1 MNHMLT
7 RRGLAVLAAGSL
19 ATPALGQGRFPMRDL
34 TWLVYQAPGGSMDVG
49 TRTMQPF
56 LEARGFRSQL
66 EYAAGAAGRV
76 ARTKLFTARPDGHTI
91 LTEAAPTVSVDV
103 ALFDVPYR
111 PADFAPIYGWQ
122 ATGPQLNVRRESP
135 IRNVAD
141 FIAECRRRRVVVASI
156 GRGGAHHLQLLAMRR
171 ELGINFDIAH
181 FNGSSAAYSQVI
193 GGHVDASVGGPA
205 SVARAL
211 DNLHVIGVFGQQRS
225 PALPEHPTFK
235 EQGFDIHV
243 VVQLFFASIRSAVAA
258 DRRAALTTAFREA
271 FREAELV
278 ARMERQGEFVVRL
291 EPEEISTILRAELPL
306 VETFREELRA

>member
-1 MNHMLT
+1 MTHILT
-7 RRGLAVLAAGSL
+7 RRSLAGLAAGAL
-19 ATPALGQGRFPMRDL
+19 ATPALAQGRFPMRDL

-76 ARTKLFTARPDGHTI
+76 ARTKLFTSRPDGHTI

-103 ALFDVPYR
+103 ALFDVPYK
-111 PADFAPIYGWQ
+111 PTDFAPIYGWQ
-122 ATGPQLNVRRESP
+122 ATGPQLNVRRDSP
-135 IRNVAD
+135 IRNIAD

-156 GRGGAHHLQLLAMRR
+156 GRAGAHHLQLLSMRR

-193 GGHVDASVGGPA
+193 GGHVDASIGGPA

-211 DNLHVIGVFGQQRS
+211 DNLHVIGVYGQGRS
-225 PALPEHPTFK
+225 PALPDSPTFK
-235 EQGFDIHV
+235 EQGFDVHV

-271 FREAELV
+271 FRDPELV

-291 EPEEISTILRAELPL
+291 EPEEIAGILAAEVPL
-306 VETFREELRA
+306 VQTFREELRT